1 MSLNIFIYR
10 YDLKLHYVKDVL
22 KFYKQKKNVPKQKRQ
37 KVQDTIQTFISNF
50 EPIEFGFFTL
60 EFAKGA
66 FSIIPRKKAAL
77 LSKTDPDD
85 FDEIF
90 GPLNMDEYE
99 RDVVYFTH
107 PRKWS
112 DEQWNFVSLWDFV
125 TAYQLKATV
134 CKLLGDTPP
143 RPIFKHALRDMSE
156 TDKNGYLDA
165 IAPYLPPKNYD
176 INKY

>member
-66 FSIIPRKKAAL
+66 FSIIPHKKYNL
-77 LSKTDPDD
+77 LSETYSPD

-90 GPLNMDEYE
+90 GPVDIDEYK

-156 TDKNGYLDA
+156 VDKNGYLDA